1 LFPQYFKQ
9 AGEERVA
16 VAAADVPAETK
27 LREQEFKLAGRGE
40 PYTSPTTGAWS
51 RPGAKQGP
59 FTVKLGDGSRV
70 TYSWYR
76 FVDQPSFQQ
85 YDWSEEKKAA
95 LPRSAGDT
103 RSGPARHTAKG
114 LGGGLRP
121 HCNTPVDTMKPNLK
135 LAETTTPDG
144 ARLVLYE
151 HDGAYCIRLNGQD
164 LMHSSVTASELRLGE
179 LAAETLSGQPESLA
193 LLGGMGLGFTLKSL
207 LAKGGPGTKV
217 QVAELIPQIIDWNRN
232 LLAHLNGTLL
242 DDPRVEVLLRDVW
255 TVIAGA
261 EPARYDALVLDI
273 DNGPT
278 AMVQK
283 LNARLYSSKGL
294 ERIAAVLKPHGR
306 ALFWSARPDPAFAKR
321 LARAGFEV
329 RVVAAPLY
337 AAAKR
342 CAVSIYVAEKQTPA
356 APSLSPATGTA
367 SNTSGSSTSSSPL
380 VWPPPQRRPE

>member
-1 LFPQYFKQ
+1 
-9 AGEERVA
+9 
-16 VAAADVPAETK
+16 
-27 LREQEFKLAGRGE
+27 
-40 PYTSPTTGAWS
+40 
-51 RPGAKQGP
+51 
-59 FTVKLGDGSRV
+59 
-70 TYSWYR
+70 
-76 FVDQPSFQQ
+76 
-85 YDWSEEKKAA
+85 
-95 LPRSAGDT
+95 
-103 RSGPARHTAKG
+103 
-114 LGGGLRP
+114 
-121 HCNTPVDTMKPNLK
+121 MKPNLK

-193 LLGGMGLGFTLKSL
+193 LLGGLGLGFTLKSL
-207 LAKGGPGTKV
+207 LAKSGPGTKV
-217 QVAELIPQIIDWNRN
+217 QVAELIPQIVDWNRN
-232 LLAHLNGTLL
+232 LLGHLNGALL
-242 DDPRVEVLLRDVW
+242 DDPRVEVFLRDVW

-261 EPARYDALVLDI
+261 GPAHYDALVLDI
-273 DNGPT
+273 DNGPS
-278 AMVQK
+278 AMIQK

-294 ERIAAVLKPHGR
+294 ERMAAVLKPHGR

-321 LARAGFEV
+321 LARAGFDV

-342 CAVSIYVAEKQTPA
+342 CPVSIYVAEKQTPA

-380 VWPPPQRRPE
+380 RWSPPQRRLE